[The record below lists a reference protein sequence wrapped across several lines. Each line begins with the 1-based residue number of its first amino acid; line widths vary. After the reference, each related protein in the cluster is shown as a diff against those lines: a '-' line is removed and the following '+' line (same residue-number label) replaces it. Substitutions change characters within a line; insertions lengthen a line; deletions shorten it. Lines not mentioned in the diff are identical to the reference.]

1 MVGVDSFGSWRTK
14 RAEERGRLFSRLP
27 ALTAAAT
34 GAAQGSLEAS
44 GSPSGRKAV
53 LLKEQ
58 LLLARSL
65 REWVLEEGRARFRG
79 EECLRPAE
87 RGGRD
92 LSIPK
97 LTCVRRIRFALPR
110 CPLPGAPKMSGE
122 TVLHEHLWDRSP
134 FVCPVRGR
142 REHKEQIVAST
153 RAVYPGS
160 GRGGRVKPYS
170 CLVCIEWESSGA

>member
-14 RAEERGRLFSRLP
+14 RAEERGRLFSRLS

-34 GAAQGSLEAS
+34 GAAQDSLEAS

-58 LLLARSL
+58 LLLARTL
-65 REWVLEEGRARFRG
+65 REWVLEEGRARFRR
-79 EECLRPAE
+79 EECLRP
-87 RGGRD
+87 RY
-92 LSIPK
+92 LFIPE
-97 LTCVRRIRFALPR
+97 LTSVRLNQIRTTSTFPYLARQR
-110 CPLPGAPKMSGE
+110 CRGE
-122 TVLHEHLWDRSP
+122 TVLLEHLWGRGP

-142 REHKEQIVAST
+142 RVRGEQIEAST

-160 GRGGRVKPYS
+160 GRDGRVKPYS
-170 CLVCIEWESSGA
+170 CLVVLN